1 MMKRMTWLI
10 ILTLAFCLLTA
21 PAMANQWGFTG
32 ELYDLVSDA
41 GVWDHYTALSKQA
54 GNAAVLHTRYH
65 NVLLLAED
73 GNLLTFTKAVH
84 QPEEGR
90 DADFRLTM
98 DGETLT
104 LSYGPEESYTFARQA
119 GVWGLKQARVGDM
132 TVTAEADGNWPAYRY
147 LAETAADRVVWR
159 ARVPLTDFNIRLFP
173 RTVEEIVHLNL
184 MHAALDSGEDILG
197 WRDEG
202 GSRGLL
208 LHAIGKGTV
217 PVYAAPFGDSAW
229 RAAKGK
235 AAAGLGG
242 DIWFLRTVMNADGE
256 AYACI
261 RYDVSRRTQRIGYT
275 PLSGLPGQWTPSE
288 ITDELL
294 AVEVIATA
302 DTWLTDDPDVS
313 QYPQLHLPKGAQLT
327 CLGLYGEDYAYVSGE
342 TRDGRLVDGGAIVW
356 GFVPLRDLALDVNA
370 DSFRSNIRTDVMAR
384 LDGIWHYDAGG
395 SMAADYL
402 TLYADGTCLGQNGGN
417 IVHGSWYVTDY
428 NPAWNLYWNDP
439 PYEIT
444 LIHDNGTVNVK
455 GLTLDEDGFSLTN
468 WEGGGGYVRVDE
480 VPSADESQPAEPNG

>member
-119 GVWGLKQARVGDM
+119 GVWALQQACIGGM
-132 TVTAEADGNWPAYRY
+132 TVTAEEDTGWPAFSY
-147 LAETAADRVVWR
+147 LAEDENDRAVWL

-197 WRDEG
+197 WWDEG

-208 LHAIGKGTV
+208 LHNPGKGTV

-229 RAAKGK
+229 RAANGK
-235 AAAGLGG
+235 AAAGLSG
-242 DIWFLRTVMNADGE
+242 DIWLMRTVMNADGE

-261 RYDVSRRTQRIGYT
+261 RYDVSQRTQRIGYT
-275 PLSGLPGQWTPSE
+275 PLSGLPGQRAPTE
-288 ITDELL
+288 ITDDLL

-313 QYPQLHLPKGAQLT
+313 QYPQLALPEGAQLM

-356 GFVPLRDLALDVNA
+356 GFVPLRDLVLDVNA
-370 DSFRSNIRTDVMAR
+370 DSFRSNIRMDMMAR

-402 TLYADGTCLGQNGGN
+402 TLYADGTYLGQNGTD
-417 IVHGSWYVTDY
+417 IAHGSWYVTDY
-428 NPAWNLYWNDP
+428 NPNWNLYWDDP
-439 PYEIT
+439 PCEIT
-444 LIHDNGTVNVK
+444 MICDDGTVNVK
-455 GLTLDEDGFSLTN
+455 GLSLDADGFSLTN
-468 WEGGGGYVRVDE
+468 WEGSGGYVRVDE
-480 VPSADESQPAEPNG
+480 VPPAGDASPEAPNG